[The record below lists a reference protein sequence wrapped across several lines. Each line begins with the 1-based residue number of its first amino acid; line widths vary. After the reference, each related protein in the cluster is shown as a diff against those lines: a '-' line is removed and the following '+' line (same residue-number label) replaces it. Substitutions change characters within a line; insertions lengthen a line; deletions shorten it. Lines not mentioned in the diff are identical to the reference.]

1 MFFNTQKIFKKLNLL
16 FFIKMRLHRNIAVG
30 IIEGLE
36 NILIDKI
43 ALKPA
48 LNKLLKKQ
56 KMGSKR

>member
-1 MFFNTQKIFKKLNLL
+1 
-16 FFIKMRLHRNIAVG
+16 MRLHRNIAVG
-30 IIEGLE
+30 IIDGLE

-48 LNKLLKKQ
+48 LNKLLKKKQ